1 MRPRIRLRIAL
12 GAAVVLLARGAW
24 AIEPRDVRLVGTD
37 RFDLDVRTATYLRFF
52 QRALLPG
59 PAGAQVTTDTL
70 VPVYQ
75 YASLRATDLDT
86 RWGKD
91 ALDVEVSAW
100 GGATMGDASAE
111 RRVDGDLTVANVR
124 HRFGPGYVRIGR
136 QIIVGGAARFAP
148 FDGVSAG
155 AETSFGLGADAYAGF
170 TVLPLWSQRPGYA
183 QLGSAADTL
192 LRSPDTIAPPSRAGT
207 WLAGAR
213 GYYVLG
219 SRGSVGVGLHEQR
232 ENSDLAHRNVGV
244 DVRMTPA
251 DPVTIGVQ
259 GVVDGDH
266 WRLADGRAWVDVYPI
281 EKLSLSAQYL
291 RADPALFL
299 SRQSVLGVFATD
311 SFDEIGGSA
320 TVKPNRQLALGGD
333 LFTQRFASGDRGAR
347 ANLHGRVTRGPVTVQ
362 LVAGRVAD
370 VVTGYWSE
378 RASIRWT
385 ALTAVALTLEQYVYL
400 YDHTIR
406 GISVS
411 TVEAATAEWQANR
424 SLRLLLSGSVV
435 RSPYAALDTQA
446 LVRLEIDIERA
457 RHGGVR

>member
-12 GAAVVLLARGAW
+12 GALAFMVARAALAVEA
-24 AIEPRDVRLVGTD
+24 RDVRLVGTD
-37 RFDLDVRTATYLRFF
+37 RFDMDVRTATYLRFF

-75 YASLRATDLDT
+75 YASLRAVDLDT

-91 ALDVEVSAW
+91 ALDVELSAW
-100 GGATMGDASAE
+100 GGAIMGDASAE

-124 HRFGPGYVRIGR
+124 HRFGPGYVRLGR
-136 QIIVGGAARFAP
+136 QIIVGGAARFAQ
-148 FDGVSAG
+148 FDGVGAG
-155 AETSFGLGADAYAGF
+155 AETSFGLGGDVYAGF

-219 SRGSVGVGLHEQR
+219 SRSSVGVGFHEQR
-232 ENSDLAHRNVGV
+232 ESSDLARRNLGV

-251 DPVTIGVQ
+251 DPVTVGVQ
-259 GVVDGDH
+259 GVVDAEH
-266 WRLADGRAWVDVYPI
+266 WRLADGRAWVDVYPV

-311 SFDEIGGSA
+311 SFDEIGADA
-320 TVKPNRQLALGGD
+320 TFRPNRQWALGGG
-333 LFTQRFASGDRGAR
+333 LFTQRFASDERGAR
-347 ANLHGRVTRGPVTVQ
+347 ANVFGRLTRGPITLQVVG
-362 LVAGRVAD
+362 GRVAD

-378 RASIRWT
+378 RASLRWT
-385 ALTAVALTLEQYVYL
+385 GLTVVALTLEQYVYL
-400 YDHTIR
+400 YDNKIR
-406 GISVS
+406 GVSMS
-411 TVEAATAEWQANR
+411 TVEAAAAEWQASR
-424 SLRLLLSGSVV
+424 WLRLMLSGSVV
-435 RSPYAALDTQA
+435 RSPYAALDSQA
-446 LVRLEIDIERA
+446 LLRLEIELERA
-457 RHGGVR
+457 RYGGVR